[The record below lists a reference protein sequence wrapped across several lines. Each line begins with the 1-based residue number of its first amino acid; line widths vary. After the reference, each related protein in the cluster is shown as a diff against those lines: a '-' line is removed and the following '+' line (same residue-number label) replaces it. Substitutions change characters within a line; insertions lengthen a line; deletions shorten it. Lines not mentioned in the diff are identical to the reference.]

1 MRFLKRAFIIV
12 IVLAV
17 AIGIGG
23 KLFLSKYS
31 PIIEDKVMAAL
42 TDLLTSEL
50 ILGTDPEITLY
61 DDLPF
66 ISARFNDVVLMDATR
81 LDTLLHAEL
90 CFVRLNVWEVLQGNY
105 TISGIRVEEGG
116 LKLKQNEL
124 GDWNYKVW
132 KDPEEGSES
141 AGFRLE
147 DLELSNIHLNFN
159 NRKNDLSILAIVE
172 SGTLDG
178 SFIKGEQTLVTD
190 LKGHLEQL
198 KSGRDLE
205 LVNLPFGLAGVMELN
220 NEAGIYTIDM
230 GNAVLAGNEMVWD
243 ASFTR
248 QEEGGTEMDIS
259 VIASALRLE
268 TLLNRIWPQI
278 PENLK
283 AINLSGKAD
292 LQLKMQGQFT
302 KESGPKTQL
311 IFNLTEGSM
320 LLNGVTIKDI
330 VLDGTANTDDLKKV
344 ASSTYTVDHFEVST
358 GTGKSTGKFVLA
370 DLENPRIDLTV
381 QGRSGLSE
389 LLTLGRID
397 SEASGSTAF
406 NLQFKSPLGH
416 RFEFGKNAVKQ
427 ATLTGVIELENATF
441 SVQEDVPT
449 FRNINGKLE
458 LTTTKAVFTRFSGEL
473 ETTGFEANITVQN
486 PKQLLT
492 DASSGIQLSG
502 NANVSRL
509 DLESLVADW
518 SKLSSSGENSKTE
531 RKLSGNIDVSIDQLI
546 YKQFTAEEI
555 STKLNIRN
563 EGVTA
568 HNLTMETM
576 GGHVDGDVAYSIT
589 STGHNLGIDAEFK
602 QLSIS
607 RMFGEWD
614 DFGQEFLK
622 SQHLEGK
629 ADVTVLTNIQLD
641 KNLEI
646 LPNKLSANA
655 NLRITNGK
663 LKEFEPLD
671 ALSKYIELTE
681 LKEVQFD
688 TLTNEIS
695 MSNGVISIPYMKIK
709 SSALE
714 LNFFGSHGL
723 DNIVDYHADLLLS
736 DLLRRKAKKR
746 TKEIEGHEI
755 IEPSGK
761 TRLFLWIR
769 GPLNDL
775 KIGFDNKQVRKKL
788 KNDIKEERNLL
799 KQIIAEEFGG
809 KEKTE
814 KTSSEPD
821 PGFKLVDDG
830 LENEAEVLD
839 TEETPIQTKE
849 KKKKR
854 GIFGWLKDEDEKK
867 DEEESDFEIEFD

>member
-1 MRFLKRAFIIV
+1 MF
-12 IVLAV
+12 VLAV

-23 KLFLSKYS
+23 RLFLSKYS
-31 PIIEDKVMAAL
+31 PVIEDKVMAAL

-90 CFVRLNVWEVLQGNY
+90 CYVRLNVWEVLQGNY

-132 KDPEEGSES
+132 KDPEAGSES
-141 AGFRLE
+141 TGFRLE

-159 NRKNDLSILAIVE
+159 NRKTDLSILALVE

-205 LVNLPFGLAGVMELN
+205 LVNLPFGLAGVLELN
-220 NEAGIYTIDM
+220 NEAGTYAIDM
-230 GNAVLAGNEMVWD
+230 GNAVLAGNEMVWN
-243 ASFTR
+243 ASFIR
-248 QEEGGTEMDIS
+248 QEEGTAMDIS

-283 AINLSGKAD
+283 AIELAGKAD
-292 LQLKMQGQFT
+292 LQLKMQGRFT

-320 LLNGVTIKDI
+320 LLNGITLKDI
-330 VLDGTANTDDLKKV
+330 VLDGTAEIEDLKKV
-344 ASSTYTVDHFEVST
+344 TSSTYTVDRFEVST
-358 GTGKSTGKFVLA
+358 GSGRSTGNFVLA
-370 DLENPRIDLTV
+370 DLENPRIDLSV

-389 LLTLGRID
+389 LLKLGRID
-397 SEASGSTAF
+397 SKASGSTAF

-416 RFEFGKNAVKQ
+416 RFEFGKDAIKK
-427 ATLTGVIELENATF
+427 ATLTGVIELDQATF
-441 SVQEDVPT
+441 SVQENVPT
-449 FRNINGKLE
+449 FRNIDGKLE
-458 LTTTKAVFTRFSGEL
+458 LTATKAVFTEFSGEL
-473 ETTGFEANITVQN
+473 GSTGFQANITVQK

-492 DASSGIQLSG
+492 NANSGIQLSG

-518 SKLSSSGENSKTE
+518 SKISSSGEASGTE
-531 RKLSGNIDVSIDQLI
+531 RKLIGNIDVSIDQLI

-576 GGHVDGDVAYSIT
+576 GGDVNGDVAYTIT
-589 STGHNLGIDAEFK
+589 SKGHNLGIDAELK

-641 KNLEI
+641 ENLEI

-663 LKEFEPLD
+663 LKEFEPLT
-671 ALSKYIELTE
+671 ALSKYIELSE
-681 LKEVQFD
+681 LQEVQFD
-688 TLTNEIS
+688 TLSNEIS
-695 MSNGVISIPYMKIK
+695 MANGVISIPYMKIK

-769 GPLNDL
+769 GPLDDL

-788 KNDIKEERNLL
+788 KNDMKQEGKLL

-809 KEKTE
+809 KEKVEETNSQPE
-814 KTSSEPD
+814 

-830 LENEAEVLD
+830 LENEPDPAE
-839 TEETPIQTKE
+839 TEETPIKIKE
-849 KKKKR
+849 KKKKG

-867 DEEESDFEIEFD
+867 DEEESDFEIDFD

>member
-1 MRFLKRAFIIV
+1 M

-17 AIGIGG
+17 ALGIGG

-42 TDLLTSEL
+42 TDLLVTEL

-61 DDLPF
+61 DDLPY

-90 CFVRLNVWEVLQGNY
+90 CFIRLNVWEVLQGNY
-105 TISGIRVEEGG
+105 TISGIRVEDGG

-132 KDPEEGSES
+132 KDPEAGTES
-141 AGFRLE
+141 TGFRLE

-159 NRKNDLSILAIVE
+159 NRKTDLSILALVE
-172 SGTLDG
+172 NGTLDG

-190 LKGHLEQL
+190 LKGHLDQL

-205 LVNLPFGLAGVMELN
+205 LVNLPFGLAGVLELN
-220 NEAGIYTIDM
+220 NEAGTYAIDM
-230 GNAVLAGNEMVWD
+230 GNAVLAGNEMVWN
-243 ASFTR
+243 ASFIR
-248 QEEGGTEMDIS
+248 KEEGTEMDIS

-283 AINLSGKAD
+283 AIELAGKAD

-320 LLNGVTIKDI
+320 LLNGVTLRDI
-330 VLDGTANTDDLKKV
+330 VLDGTADIQDLKKV
-344 ASSTYTVDHFEVST
+344 TNSTYTVDHFEVST
-358 GTGKSTGKFVLA
+358 GSGRSAGNFVLA

-397 SEASGSTAF
+397 SKASGSTAF

-416 RFEFGKNAVKQ
+416 RFEFGKNAIKQ
-427 ATLTGVIELENATF
+427 ASLTGVIELDNATF
-441 SVQEDVPT
+441 SVQENVPT
-449 FRNINGKLE
+449 FRNIDGKLE
-458 LTTTKAVFTRFSGEL
+458 LTPTKAVFTGFSGEL
-473 ETTGFEANITVQN
+473 GSTGFEANVTLQK
-486 PKQLLT
+486 PKQVLT
-492 DASSGIQLSG
+492 LSSTEIQLSG
-502 NANVSRL
+502 NASVSRL

-518 SKLSSSGENSKTE
+518 SNISSPESTSGTE

-555 STKLNIRN
+555 NTKLNIRN

-568 HNLTMETM
+568 HDLTMETM
-576 GGHVDGDVAYSIT
+576 GGRVNGDVAYTIT
-589 STGHNLGIDAEFK
+589 SKGHNLGIDAELE

-614 DFGQEFLK
+614 NFGQDFLK

-629 ADVTVLTNIQLD
+629 ADVTVLTNIRLD
-641 KNLEI
+641 DNLNI
-646 LPNKLSANA
+646 LPDQLSANA
-655 NLRITNGK
+655 KLRITNGK
-663 LKEFEPLD
+663 LKEFEPLT

-681 LKEVQFD
+681 LQEVSFD
-688 TLTNEIS
+688 TLSNEIS
-695 MSNGVISIPYMKIK
+695 MKNGVISIPYMKIK

-736 DLLRRKAKKR
+736 DLLRRKAKKKS
-746 TKEIEGHEI
+746 KEIEGHEI

-769 GPLNDL
+769 GPLDDL

-788 KNDIKEERNLL
+788 KNDFKQEGKLL

-809 KEKTE
+809 KEKIETPE
-814 KTSSEPD
+814 SKPEPA
-821 PGFKLVDDG
+821 FKLVDDG
-830 LENEAEVLD
+830 LENETFEPEVKD
-839 TEETPIQTKE
+839 STVVT
-849 KKKKR
+849 KKKKKKG
-854 GIFGWLKDEDEKK
+854 GIFGWLKEEDEKK
-867 DEEESDFEIEFD
+867 DEQESEFEIDFD